1 MKHIKKINE
10 EDTTED
16 LLDLFG
22 DLNNLGYSKLQG
34 WVFAWDSKTEDPLVE
49 VMITNGPREALEMY
63 EIHGYFGADIKYA
76 QKEGKTFKKL
86 DEVFKYLQQDEAVSS
101 YQFVWGM
108 NIIETVKEAQFIT
121 VSNSNPFIVTD
132 LLNRYFDNAAERY
145 RREYN
150 PKITKVKV

>member
-86 DEVFKYLQQDEAVSS
+86 MKYSNI
-101 YQFVWGM
+101 YNKTKQFQVINLYG
-108 NIIETVKEAQFIT
+108 V
-121 VSNSNPFIVTD
+121 
-132 LLNRYFDNAAERY
+132 
-145 RREYN
+145 
-150 PKITKVKV
+150 